1 MTLAIIVPVKR
12 LEESKSRLAAV
23 LPEAARRSL
32 ALALLGTVLDV
43 VRQAQAHLPAFGV
56 VVSADPQVL
65 ELAQAHGLKALP
77 EIDRTTRGHENDP
90 APAPEANGG
99 ERSLNQALDQATA
112 FAAGQG
118 AAALLVL
125 PADLPLLT
133 LAEVRGLWEASQQ
146 LYASRAMVIAPDGR
160 EEGTNALLVRPAGK
174 MRYQFGPGSFQRH
187 CEQARAL
194 DMAWH
199 IYRSAQLGFDV
210 DVPDDLQRYLA
221 VEQADQETREYAM
234 VDDSIE
240 AAIDGE
246 IQAFLNQPDLLM
258 RLGTVGRDGYPHVTP
273 VWYLVEDGVFYITT
287 AGNRVKARNMLANP
301 RVGFAIDDDARP
313 YRGVSAWGEA
323 RLLAEGDAART
334 MTRHIAARYVPAERL
349 DAMVDTLMLDPRVVF
364 AIVPSRLVR
373 MGSWGVGA

>member
-65 ELAQAHGLKALP
+65 ELARVYGLRTLLEVDKTARGPENNPEPAL
-77 EIDRTTRGHENDP
+77 DQDGDH
-90 APAPEANGG
+90 
-99 ERSLNQALDQATA
+99 SLNRALDQATA
-112 FAAGQG
+112 WAAAQG
-118 AAALLVL
+118 AAAVLIL

-160 EEGTNALLVRPAGK
+160 EEGTNALLVRPPGVIP
-174 MRYQFGPGSFQRH
+174 YQFGPGSFRRH

-194 DMAWH
+194 GLAWH
-199 IYRSAQLGFDV
+199 AYRSPRLGFDV
-210 DVPDDLQRYLA
+210 DVPDDLHRYLA
-221 VEQADQETREYAM
+221 VENADQESREFTM

-240 AAIDGE
+240 AAIDDE
-246 IQAFLNQPDLLM
+246 IQTFLNQPDLLM

-301 RVGFAIDDDARP
+301 RVGFAIDDDTRP

-323 RLLAEGDAART
+323 RLVAEGEAARPL
-334 MTRHIAARYVPAERL
+334 TRRIAARYVPAERL
-349 DAMVDTLMLDPRVVF
+349 DAMVDTLILDPRVVF
-364 AIVPSRLVR
+364 AIAPTRLVR